1 MNKKAIDVITY
12 SIYNTNE
19 VIDMN
24 NKKKSMTIRIEE
36 NEFKKIKIKLINDD
50 KSFQEYV
57 MELIRRDMNIHN
69 IKW

>member
-12 SIYNTNE
+12 NIYNTNE
-19 VIDMN
+19 VINMN

-57 MELIRRDMNIHN
+57 MELIRRDM
-69 IKW
+69 KGE

>member
-12 SIYNTNE
+12 NIYNSNE
-19 VIDMN
+19 VINMN
-24 NKKKSMTIRIEE
+24 SKKKSMTIRIEE

-57 MELIRRDMNIHN
+57 MELIRRDM
-69 IKW
+69 KGE

>member
-12 SIYNTNE
+12 NIYNINE
-19 VIDMN
+19 VINMN

-57 MELIRRDMNIHN
+57 MELIRRDM
-69 IKW
+69 KGE